1 MRKRVLVAEASDT
14 NRRVAETLLRQNGF
28 EVISVAAVDKA
39 REVLQFSRPDLLIIG
54 GDLMT
59 SNNQPFYDEVTAN
72 PKLATIPLMIF
83 EPLTPVDLPFPPEVV
98 IHLPF
103 EPLEFV
109 QRVTTFTGMANGPA
123 SPNPLSGLAGD
134 DAFLDAALGLD
145 RIDVTNSEVMDRTT
159 LANGTTQVK
168 VTTDKLVGFDHV
180 EEEKHSD
187 SARVESVMI
196 RDDKTGQIKQPAP
209 TPTTSNKLEIM
220 KDQYGLVDPASF
232 QPDPATQQHDYDWFI
247 NSMREE
253 IGGAPKPPAPQP
265 PSVAVNESGQLRIQ
279 ARPLPNEDLRAAD
292 TTAAGRMPS
301 TSGVGSRP
309 KTAGVEKFIDEFKKE
324 IERIRSN
331 EPDSIFVEE
340 QKQSVDQDSLAWEES
355 LEKVTP
361 QQVEL
366 FTRQFAAELAE
377 KIAEK
382 IVGKIDPDKLLQLIK
397 AEILAHHQAKKQ

>member
-28 EVISVAAVDKA
+28 EVISVSAVDKA

-59 SNNQPFYDEVTAN
+59 ANHQPFFDEITAN
-72 PKLATIPLMIF
+72 PKFATIPLMIF

-109 QRVTTFTGMANGPA
+109 QRVSTFTGMANGP
-123 SPNPLSGLAGD
+123 STPNPLSAMSAD

-145 RIDVTNSEVMDRTT
+145 RIDVTDSEVMDQTK
-159 LANGTTQVK
+159 LANKTAQVP

-180 EEEKHSD
+180 ENDEKHSE
-187 SARVESVMI
+187 SAKVESVMI
-196 RDDKTGQIKQPAP
+196 RDDKAVPVKQPP
-209 TPTTSNKLEIM
+209 KSSGTSKLEIM
-220 KDQYGLVDPASF
+220 TDQYGLSDPSQF
-232 QPDPATQQHDYDWFI
+232 NPDPETQQHDYDWFV

-253 IGGAPKPPAPQP
+253 IGGAPKPAMPQP
-265 PSVAVNESGQLRIQ
+265 ATSTVNESGKLRIQ
-279 ARPLPNEDLRAAD
+279 TRPMPNEDALAD
-292 TTAAGRMPS
+292 VGPSSHRIPS

-340 QKQSVDQDSLAWEES
+340 QKDAPSGESLKWEES
-355 LEKVTP
+355 LEKVTTE
-361 QQVEL
+361 QVQL
-366 FTRQFAAELAE
+366 FTQQLAASLAE

-382 IVGKIDPDKLLQLIK
+382 IIGRIDPDKLLQLVK
-397 AEILAHHQAKKQ
+397 AEIIAYHKEKQK